1 MLHLPLK
8 LSGTFSMPGSQTSS
22 DCPSPVSE
30 VFSGFSAESDASSS
44 NTSTSSLFDAS
55 CTRHDRLG
63 AWFLGPKAENIGF
76 LKQFLNSV
84 ADETERARLAYQPDD
99 PKFIGPEMQASTIFK
114 TEMSEL
120 DIALKELVGAL
131 AEHSIPF
138 WSPRYNA
145 HMNGDTSLPG
155 MLGYLAAAMFNPNNV
170 CTESSPLTTV
180 IERDVGLQL
189 CQMLGYDI
197 SNTESSK
204 PWGHIVCGGSVANLE
219 SMWSARNMKF
229 YPLSLACALEPG
241 APLDFMRDE
250 LTIELCTGETKLF
263 SQATTWELLNL
274 KPETIFDIPERLQSD
289 YAISAGALSS
299 ALGPYLIQTCGKDI
313 LEKKFNMKPS
323 KYFVGTTKHY
333 SWPKGAAVTGIGSE
347 HILDVPVDIDARM
360 DISKLDQQLHQ
371 CLISQTP
378 VFAVVAVMGS
388 TEHGAVDPIKGVVQ
402 LRTKY
407 QALGLSFAI
416 HADAAWGGYYASFLH
431 EPEVP
436 QPNGSIVPEQ
446 ALSDYTRSQLEYLR
460 FADSITID
468 PHKSGYIPY
477 PAGGLCYRDGRM
489 RYLVTWTN
497 PNVYK
502 DSDGTES
509 MGVYGIEGS
518 KPGASAVGAWLSHRI
533 IGLHKHGYGSLLG
546 ESLFSCTKIY
556 THWATMDMDDNKL
569 IVVPLKAIPAE
580 RQKLGAEAIRKQRE
594 YIRDNIVNRTND
606 ELMNDA
612 KAMDL
617 LHQMVSDLSIN
628 AFACN
633 FRLANGEAN
642 EDVVEANYLNTRIY
656 ERLSVT
662 KVEDNIYDKPL
673 FIQSSQMNQ
682 QVYGVCADLLKS
694 RLGVSGEQDLDIL
707 VNCVMSP
714 FPTVANFTKSV
725 TDEFKRIAHEEIQTC
740 LFRNTVT
747 ADDYKF
753 ILQGTDKLFL
763 SMLPQFNHA
772 NFRHQLIL
780 TCEVPEDVM
789 ESYREAKKEDPSAV
803 FMLSTASP
811 VELTSILAGSFKG
824 VLQKRLA
831 AGIELTFSSNFE
843 VSNVQVI
850 KNKPLDSKYLDLSYS
865 NEMYFYLYG
874 TPSEQ
879 HIEHILVASKNVQ
892 LTSDQVSLDL
902 STGAISEEDLAKGV
916 IVRMDRLR
924 ESVVLPVLPPHT
936 PTFFKAGAQHK
947 VTIFRD
953 PHSAQRYGPGL
964 TEAYSSASPIA
975 SGKITFG
982 KMVYADSVQLNIN
995 PLPKGVERP
1004 KRKDVSR
1011 MSLAERVDAAR
1022 ANFAASKSSAE
1033 KKSKSKSKPKRRVV
1047 DLEHNTLSVGPAI
1060 GSSVMMFMMMS
1071 LFVLAAFTLYRRF

>member
-1 MLHLPLK
+1 MLQAPRPRMP
-8 LSGTFSMPGSQTSS
+8 SGSS
-22 DCPSPVSE
+22 TPSSSSSGRSSPVSE
-30 VFSGFSAESDASSS
+30 AFSGFSVDSDVSSS
-44 NTSTSSLFDAS
+44 NTSTSSLFDPS

-99 PKFIGPEMQASTIFK
+99 PKFIGKEMQSSTVFK
-114 TEMSEL
+114 KEMSEL
-120 DIALKELVGAL
+120 DVALKELVGAL

-219 SMWSARNMKF
+219 SMWSARNLKF
-229 YPLSLACALEPG
+229 YPLSVACAMEPG
-241 APLDFMRDE
+241 APLDFMSDE
-250 LTIELCTGETKLF
+250 FSIELCNGEIKLF
-263 SQATTWELLNL
+263 SQATAWELLNL
-274 KPETIFDIPERLQSD
+274 KPETVFDIPERLQNE
-289 YAISAGALSS
+289 YAISAGALSA
-299 ALGPYLIQTCGKDI
+299 ALGPYLIQTCGKEV
-313 LEKKFNMKPS
+313 LEQKFNMKPC

-371 CLISQTP
+371 CLVSQTP

-642 EDVVEANYLNTRIY
+642 SDVVEANYLNTRIY

-753 ILQGTDKLFL
+753 ILQGTDKLYL

-874 TPSEQ
+874 TPSQQ

-892 LTSDQVSLDL
+892 LTSDQVTLDL
-902 STGAISEEDLAKGV
+902 STDISEEDLARGV
-916 IVRMDRLR
+916 LVRMDRLR

-936 PTFFKAGAQHK
+936 PTFFRAGAQHK
-947 VTIFRD
+947 VTVFRD
-953 PHSAQRYGPGL
+953 PHSPERCGPGL

-975 SGKITFG
+975 TGTIKFG
-982 KMVYADSVQLNIN
+982 EMVYTDSVQLNSN
-995 PLPKGVERP
+995 PLPKGVVRP
-1004 KRKDVSR
+1004 KPKDVSR
-1011 MSLAERVDAAR
+1011 MTLSERLDAAR
-1022 ANFAASKSSAE
+1022 ANMDRA
-1033 KKSKSKSKPKRRVV
+1033 PKRSSPQPIIKKRHVV
-1047 DLEHNTLSVGPAI
+1047 NLDHNALVSLPAVKA
-1060 GSSVMMFMMMS
+1060 GFNGLFFMMMC
-1071 LFVLAAFTLYRRF
+1071 LFVLATVVYRPF

>member
-1 MLHLPLK
+1 MLQAPQPRR
-8 LSGTFSMPGSQTSS
+8 LSGSS
-22 DCPSPVSE
+22 SPSYSSGRSSPVSE
-30 VFSGFSAESDASSS
+30 AFSGFSAESDVSSS
-44 NTSTSSLFDAS
+44 NTSTSSLFDPS

-84 ADETERARLAYQPDD
+84 ADQTERARLAYQPDD
-99 PKFIGPEMQASTIFK
+99 PKFIGKEMQASAVFQKEI
-114 TEMSEL
+114 SEL

-155 MLGYLAAAMFNPNNV
+155 MLGYLAAALFNPNNV
-170 CTESSPLTTV
+170 CTESSPLTSV

-197 SNTESSK
+197 SNAESSK

-219 SMWSARNMKF
+219 SMWAARNMKF
-229 YPLSLACALEPG
+229 YPLSLACAMEPG
-241 APLDFMRDE
+241 APLDFIRDE
-250 LTIELCTGETKLF
+250 FSIELCTGETKLF
-263 SQATTWELLNL
+263 GQATAWELMNL
-274 KPETIFDIPERLQSD
+274 KPETVFDIPERLQNE
-289 YAISAGALSS
+289 YAISSGALSA
-299 ALGPYLIQTCGKDI
+299 ALGPYLIQTCGKDV
-313 LEKKFNMKPS
+313 LEKKFAMPPS

-333 SWPKGAAVTGIGSE
+333 SWPKGAAVTGIGSQ

-360 DISKLDQQLHQ
+360 DVSKLDEQLHQ
-371 CLISQTP
+371 CLITHTP

-402 LRTKY
+402 LRAKY

-556 THWATMDMDDNKL
+556 THWATMDMDDRNL

-580 RQKLGAEAIRKQRE
+580 RQKLGSDAIRKQRE
-594 YIRDNIVNRTND
+594 YIRDKIVNRPND

-612 KAMDL
+612 EAMEL

-633 FRLANGEAN
+633 FRLPNGEAN
-642 EDVVEANYLNTRIY
+642 QDVVEANYLNTRIY

-682 QVYGVCADLLKS
+682 KVYGVCADLFKS
-694 RLGVSGEQDLDIL
+694 RLGVVGEQDLDIL

-714 FPTVANFTKSV
+714 FPTVTNFTKSV
-725 TDEFKRIAHEEIQTC
+725 TDAFKRIAHEEIETC
-740 LFRNTVT
+740 VFRNTVT
-747 ADDYKF
+747 ADEYKF
-753 ILQGTDKLFL
+753 IVQGTDKLYL
-763 SMLPQFNHA
+763 SMVPMFNHA

-780 TCEVPEDVM
+780 SCDVPEDVM
-789 ESYREAKKEDPSAV
+789 ESYREAKKEDRSAV

-811 VELTSILAGSFKG
+811 VELTSILSGSFTG

-831 AGIELTFSSNFE
+831 TGIELTFGSSFE
-843 VSNVQVI
+843 VSNIQVI

-865 NEMYFYLYG
+865 DEMYFYLYG
-874 TPSEQ
+874 TPSQQ

-902 STGAISEEDLAKGV
+902 SSGEISEEDLARGV
-916 IVRMDRLR
+916 LLRMDRLR
-924 ESVVLPVLPPHT
+924 ESVVLPILPPHT
-936 PTFFKAGAQHK
+936 PAFFKAGAQQK

-953 PHSAQRYGPGL
+953 PHAPERYGPGL
-964 TEAYSSASPIA
+964 TEAYASASPIA
-975 SGKITFG
+975 TGTIKFG
-982 KMVYADSVQLNIN
+982 EMVYTDSVHLNSN

-1004 KRKDVSR
+1004 KSRDVSR
-1011 MSLAERVDAAR
+1011 MTLAERLDAAR
-1022 ANFAASKSSAE
+1022 ANFSPA
-1033 KKSKSKSKPKRRVV
+1033 PKHLSPQPIVKNKRVV
-1047 DLEHNTLSVGPAI
+1047 DLEHDALMTSPVKTGFNGLLIAMI
-1060 GSSVMMFMMMS
+1060 CF
-1071 LFVLAAFTLYRRF
+1071 FILACVVYRPF

>member
-1 MLHLPLK
+1 MLQLPLK
-8 LSGTFSMPGSQTSS
+8 LSGSFSFSGSAAST

-30 VFSGFSAESDASSS
+30 VFSGFSVESDVSSS
-44 NTSTSSLFDAS
+44 NTSTTSIFDAS
-55 CTRHDRLG
+55 STRHDRLG

-84 ADETERARLAYQPDD
+84 ADQTEHARLAYQPED
-99 PKFIGPEMQASTIFK
+99 PKFIGKEMQASAVFQK
-114 TEMSEL
+114 EMSEL
-120 DIALKELVGAL
+120 DVALKELVGAL
-131 AEHSIPF
+131 SEHSIPF

-155 MLGYLAAAMFNPNNV
+155 LLGYLAAALFNPNNV
-170 CTESSPLTTV
+170 CTESSPLTSV

-189 CQMLGYDI
+189 CQMLGYNI

-219 SMWSARNMKF
+219 SMWAARNMKF
-229 YPLSLACALEPG
+229 YPLSLACAMEPG
-241 APLDFMRDE
+241 APLDFIRNE
-250 LTIELCTGETKLF
+250 FEIELSTGEIKLL
-263 SQATTWELLNL
+263 SQATAWELMNL
-274 KPETIFDIPERLQSD
+274 KPETVFDIPERLQSE
-289 YAISAGALSS
+289 YAISAGALST
-299 ALGPYLIQTCGKDI
+299 ALNPYLIQTCGKDV
-313 LEKKFNMKPS
+313 LEKKFGIKPS

-347 HILDVPVDIDARM
+347 HIIDVPVDIDARM
-360 DISKLDQQLHQ
+360 SIPKLDEQLHQ
-371 CLISQTP
+371 CLITRTP
-378 VFAVVAVMGS
+378 VYAVVTIMGS

-402 LRTKY
+402 LRSKY
-407 QALGLSFAI
+407 QALGLSFAV

-431 EPEVP
+431 EPDIP

-446 ALSDYTRSQLEYLR
+446 ALSDYTRSQLEYLQ

-518 KPGASAVGAWLSHRI
+518 KPGASAVGAWLSHRM

-556 THWATMDMDDNKL
+556 THWATMDMDDSSL

-580 RQKLGAEAIRKQRE
+580 RQQLGQDAIRKQRE
-594 YIRDNIVNRTND
+594 YIRDTIVNRPNE
-606 ELMNDA
+606 ELVQDA
-612 KAMDL
+612 KAMSL
-617 LHQMVSDLSIN
+617 LHEMVSDLSIN

-633 FRLANGEAN
+633 FRLPNGEVN
-642 EDVVEANYLNTRIY
+642 SDVVEANYLNTRIY

-673 FIQSSQMNQ
+673 FIQSSQMDQ
-682 QVYGVCADLLKS
+682 KTYGVCAEVFKS
-694 RLGVSGEQDLDIL
+694 RLGVIGEQDLDIL

-725 TDEFKRIAHEEIQTC
+725 TDAFKRIAHEEIETC
-740 LFRNTVT
+740 IFRNTVT
-747 ADDYKF
+747 AADYKF
-753 ILQGTDKLFL
+753 VVQGTDKMYLT
-763 SMLPQFNHA
+763 MLPMFNHA
-772 NFRHQLIL
+772 NYRHQLIVS
-780 TCEVPEDVM
+780 CDVPLDVM
-789 ESYREAKKEDPSAV
+789 ERYREAKAEDPSAV

-811 VELTSILAGSFKG
+811 VELSSILAGSFKG

-831 AGIELTFSSNFE
+831 AGIELTFSSTFE
-843 VSNVQVI
+843 VSNIQVV
-850 KNKPLDSKYLDLSYS
+850 KNKRLDSKYLDLSYS
-865 NEMYFYLYG
+865 DEMYFYLYG
-874 TPSEQ
+874 TPTQQ

-902 STGAISEEDLAKGV
+902 TEGSISEEDLARGV

-936 PTFFKAGAQHK
+936 PAFFTPGSQQKIT
-947 VTIFRD
+947 VFRD
-953 PHSAQRYGPGL
+953 PHAPGKYGPGL
-964 TEAYSSASPIA
+964 TQAYASTSPIA
-975 SGKITFG
+975 SGKIRFG
-982 KMVYADSVQLNIN
+982 TMVHTDSVDLNAN

-1004 KRKDVSR
+1004 KSRDVSK
-1011 MSLAERVDAAR
+1011 MTLAERLDAAR
-1022 ANFAASKSSAE
+1022 ASMAPPEPSAE
-1033 KKSKSKSKPKRRVV
+1033 KRARIPKRRVV
-1047 DLEHNTLSVGPAI
+1047 ELESSTLKPGYKVGSSLAMFMIVTLS
-1060 GSSVMMFMMMS
+1060 
-1071 LFVLAAFTLYRRF
+1071 VLAAFTLCRRF